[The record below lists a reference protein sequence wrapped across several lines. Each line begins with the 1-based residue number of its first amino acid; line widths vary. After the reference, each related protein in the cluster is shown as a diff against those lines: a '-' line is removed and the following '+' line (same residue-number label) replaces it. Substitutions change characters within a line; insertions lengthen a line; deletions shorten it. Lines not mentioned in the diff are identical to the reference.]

1 MFYLTKIVNGRINV
15 SEPEYLTVTDGLTIT
30 NGEALVLTSGK
41 LDKCPD
47 TTVPKFIAGADLS
60 ANDTNRVI
68 PVIRVESNQIYSA
81 PLSVVPTAAVVEGA
95 KVTLNVVDGAALGV
109 TADTTSGVAT
119 IVSLNGATKAGDK
132 VLVKF

>member
-15 SEPEYLTVTDGLTIT
+15 SEPEYHTVTNGLNIT
-30 NGEALVLTSGK
+30 NGEALVLASGK
-41 LDKCPD
+41 LAKCSA
-47 TTVPKFIAGADLS
+47 TTVPQFIAGADLS

-68 PVIRVESNQIYSA
+68 PVIRVESNQVYSA
-81 PLSVVPTAAVVEGA
+81 PLNAAPTAAVVEGT
-95 KVTLNVVDGAALGV
+95 KVTIDGDALGV

>member
-15 SEPEYLTVTDGLTIT
+15 SESEYLTVTDGLTIT

-41 LDKCPD
+41 LAKCSA
-47 TTVPKFIAGADLS
+47 TTVPQFIAGADLS
-60 ANDTNRVI
+60 ATDTNRVI
-68 PVIRVESNQIYSA
+68 PVIRVESNQIYEA
-81 PLSVVPTAAVVEGA
+81 PVTAVPASIGI
-95 KVTLNVVDGAALGV
+95 KVALDGDALGV
-109 TADTTSGVAT
+109 TNATTNGVAT

>member
-15 SEPEYLTVTDGLTIT
+15 SEPEFLTVTDGLTIT
-30 NGEALVLTSGK
+30 NGEALVLASGK
-41 LDKCPD
+41 LAKCPA
-47 TTVPKFIAGADLS
+47 TTVPEFIAGADLS

-95 KVTLNVVDGAALGV
+95 KVTLNVVDSAALGV